1 MEKKILG
8 CSFPNQMYETILDWK
23 TFGFIMS
30 NNYTF
35 AKHWEDIFSKPNLFQ
50 IKYVQHVIPG
60 FPHVFTTQNSPPQP
74 VSPVRAGCSESRL
87 RQIPLATRGP
97 SPSWR
102 RRRCFQAG
110 AERTGGCGPT
120 RPRRP
125 RSRTGWSR
133 RSLGNW
139 SETLLSK
146 SAKKHQK
153 NLKVGFP
160 NERFHGVWGFYH
172 QWGFKQWWVAWL
184 HDFNWIYAISN

>member
-1 MEKKILG
+1 MLFSK
-8 CSFPNQMYETILDWK
+8 PNVWNH
-23 TFGFIMS
+23 FGLENIWFYYVQ
-30 NNYTF
+30 YTF
-35 AKHWEDIFSKPNLFQ
+35 AKHWEGFFSKPNLFQ

-97 SPSWR
+97 SPSRR

-125 RSRTGWSR
+125 RIRTGWSR

-153 NLKVGFP
+153 KPEGGLPQWEISWCMGILPSVG
-160 NERFHGVWGFYH
+160 
-172 QWGFKQWWVAWL
+172 
-184 HDFNWIYAISN
+184 I

>member
-1 MEKKILG
+1 MPKNGRPYRELLDLTCLAAKQQVGWDFAQKRARGVFTIKKDYRVLVHKQKNWRKKYWDALFQTKCMKPFWIGKHLV
-8 CSFPNQMYETILDWK
+8 LL
-23 TFGFIMS
+23 S

-97 SPSWR
+97 SPSRR

-125 RSRTGWSR
+125 RSRTG
-133 RSLGNW
+133 
-139 SETLLSK
+139 
-146 SAKKHQK
+146 
-153 NLKVGFP
+153 
-160 NERFHGVWGFYH
+160 
-172 QWGFKQWWVAWL
+172 
-184 HDFNWIYAISN
+184 